1 MRSRH
6 CLLSIVLVAFATAA
20 FAQSGLHNGHENTAP
35 PDAQKSFDKLKTLE
49 GSWEGT
55 MTTNPPEPAVEGKLV
70 QVSLRVASRGNVLM
84 HDLRVAGIPD
94 NPLTML
100 YREGDGLQL
109 THYCDAG
116 NRPRMNGKASADG
129 KSVEFAFL
137 DLSGSDQH
145 GHMHGARFTFLDENR
160 HSEDWTWM
168 PPTGK
173 PIAVHIELRR
183 AK

>member
-1 MRSRH
+1 MRSRQS
-6 CLLSIVLVAFATAA
+6 LLSIALVALGTVA
-20 FAQSGLHNGHENTAP
+20 FAQSGPHDGHDKAAP
-35 PDAQKSFDKLKTLE
+35 PDAQAFDKLKTLE

-55 MTTNPPEPAVEGKLV
+55 MSTNPPEPAVAGKLV
-70 QVSLRVASRGNVLM
+70 QVSFRVASRGHVLM
-84 HDLRVAGIPD
+84 HDMRVAGLPD

-100 YREGDGLQL
+100 YLEGDGVQL

-116 NRPRMNGKASADG
+116 NRPHMNGRMSPDG
-129 KSVEFAFL
+129 KSVEFTFH

-160 HSEDWTWM
+160 HAEDWTWM

-173 PIAVHIELRR
+173 PTAVHIELRR
-183 AK
+183 AR

>member
-1 MRSRH
+1 MKSLRLMLPVVLMS
-6 CLLSIVLVAFATAA
+6 LSTVA
-20 FAQSGLHNGHENTAP
+20 FAQSVAQS
-35 PDAQKSFDKLKTLE
+35 DAQKSFEKLKTLE

-70 QVSLRVASRGNVLM
+70 QVSFRVASRGNVLM
-84 HDLRVAGIPD
+84 HDMRVAGIPD

-116 NRPRMNGKASADG
+116 NRPRMNGKMLPDG
-129 KSVEFAFL
+129 KTVEFNFL
-137 DLSGSDQH
+137 DLSGSNQH
-145 GHMHGARFTFLDENR
+145 GHMHGAKFTFLDEDR
-160 HSEDWTWM
+160 HTEDWTWM
-168 PPTGK
+168 QPGDK
-173 PIAVHIELRR
+173 PLAVHIELRR